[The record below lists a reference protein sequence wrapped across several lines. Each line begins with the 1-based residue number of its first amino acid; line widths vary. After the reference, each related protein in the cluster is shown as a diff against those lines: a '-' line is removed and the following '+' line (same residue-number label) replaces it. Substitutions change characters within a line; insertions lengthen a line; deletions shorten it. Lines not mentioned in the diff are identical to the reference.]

1 MGCNPNFSYLTHIER
16 KGYMMAVRVCC
27 LYRVSTGK
35 QVDYN
40 AENQAD
46 IPMQRKACREFA
58 KRNGWVIVLEMQEAG
73 VSGFK
78 VSANDRDV
86 LQEIRERAENKEFDI
101 LLVFM
106 FDRIG
111 RRAEETPFVVE
122 WFIQNGIRIWS
133 VNEGEQRIDTHADR
147 LMNYIRFWQAD
158 GESRKTSVRTK
169 AALSQ
174 MVQEGRFR
182 GGVAPYGYDLVPSG
196 VLNKKKREVMK
207 LKINES
213 EAKVIRMIF
222 HFSVENGY
230 GRCKIG
236 NLLTSMGIY
245 TREGKAWHE
254 ATVGHILHNELYMG
268 ILKSGTT
275 RSEVFPEFQII
286 SPDYFEMAQKLMAER
301 INERKE
307 TRTMPLNTTGQSLL
321 SGNVFCGHC
330 GGRLTLTTNG
340 TVRTHADGT
349 VEQRKRVRYVCYNK
363 TRHRLDCDGQTGYTM
378 HILDGII
385 VDVLHMIF
393 DKMAEVTEDEIVC
406 RAHDHATLD
415 LKDRL
420 TRAKEDFTKATKEY
434 DSLKGE
440 VVKAVQGK
448 SAFSMDILS
457 ELVESAKKEMLA
469 SGERLNT
476 LTAEM
481 ETDEKRISK
490 IKSNYK
496 NLIRWSEIFD
506 NSDMATKKMIAGYII
521 HRVYVYSGYRL
532 HIEFNMNIEQFLGG
546 LDIPAD
552 IRLDKGA

>member
-1 MGCNPNFSYLTHIER
+1 
-16 KGYMMAVRVCC
+16 MMAVRVCC

-481 ETDEKRISK
+481 ETDEKRVSK
-490 IKSNYK
+490 IKSDYK

-521 HRVYVYSGYRL
+521 HRVYVYSGYRP

-546 LDIPAD
+546 LDLPAD

>member
-1 MGCNPNFSYLTHIER
+1 
-16 KGYMMAVRVCC
+16 MMAVRVCC

-245 TREGKAWHE
+245 TRGGKAWHE

-286 SPDYFEMAQKLMAER
+286 SPEYFEMAQKLMAER

-340 TVRTHADGT
+340 TVRNHADGT

-406 RAHDHATLD
+406 RVHDHATLD

-476 LTAEM
+476 LTVEM
-481 ETDEKRISK
+481 ETDEKRISE
-490 IKSNYK
+490 IKSDYK

>member
-1 MGCNPNFSYLTHIER
+1 
-16 KGYMMAVRVCC
+16 MMAVRVCC

-385 VDVLHMIF
+385 VDVLHMTF

-415 LKDRL
+415 LTDRL
-420 TRAKEDFTKATKEY
+420 TRAKEDFRTV
-434 DSLKGE
+434 S
-440 VVKAVQGK
+440 Q
-448 SAFSMDILS
+448 
-457 ELVESAKKEMLA
+457 
-469 SGERLNT
+469 
-476 LTAEM
+476 
-481 ETDEKRISK
+481 
-490 IKSNYK
+490 
-496 NLIRWSEIFD
+496 
-506 NSDMATKKMIAGYII
+506 
-521 HRVYVYSGYRL
+521 
-532 HIEFNMNIEQFLGG
+532 
-546 LDIPAD
+546 
-552 IRLDKGA
+552 

>member
-1 MGCNPNFSYLTHIER
+1 
-16 KGYMMAVRVCC
+16 MMAVRVCC

-58 KRNGWVIVLEMQEAG
+58 KRNGWVIALEMQEAG

-268 ILKSGTT
+268 ILKSGST

-286 SPDYFEMAQKLMAER
+286 SPEYFEMAQKLMAER

-393 DKMAEVTEDEIVC
+393 DKMAEVTENEIVC
-406 RAHDHATLD
+406 RTHDHATLD

-420 TRAKEDFTKATKEY
+420 TRAKEDFTKASKEY

-448 SAFSMDILS
+448 SAFPMDILS

-469 SGERLNT
+469 SSERLNA

-481 ETDEKRISK
+481 ETDEKRVSK
-490 IKSNYK
+490 IKSDYK

>member
-1 MGCNPNFSYLTHIER
+1 
-16 KGYMMAVRVCC
+16 
-27 LYRVSTGK
+27 
-35 QVDYN
+35 
-40 AENQAD
+40 
-46 IPMQRKACREFA
+46 
-58 KRNGWVIVLEMQEAG
+58 
-73 VSGFK
+73 
-78 VSANDRDV
+78 
-86 LQEIRERAENKEFDI
+86 
-101 LLVFM
+101 
-106 FDRIG
+106 
-111 RRAEETPFVVE
+111 
-122 WFIQNGIRIWS
+122 
-133 VNEGEQRIDTHADR
+133 
-147 LMNYIRFWQAD
+147 
-158 GESRKTSVRTK
+158 
-169 AALSQ
+169 
-174 MVQEGRFR
+174 
-182 GGVAPYGYDLVPSG
+182 
-196 VLNKKKREVMK
+196 
-207 LKINES
+207 
-213 EAKVIRMIF
+213 
-222 HFSVENGY
+222 
-230 GRCKIG
+230 
-236 NLLTSMGIY
+236 
-245 TREGKAWHE
+245 
-254 ATVGHILHNELYMG
+254 MG

-340 TVRTHADGT
+340 TVRIHADGT

-363 TRHRLDCDGQTGYTM
+363 TRHRLGCDGQTGYTM

-532 HIEFNMNIEQFLGG
+532 YIEFNMNIEQFLGG

>member
-1 MGCNPNFSYLTHIER
+1 
-16 KGYMMAVRVCC
+16 MMAVRVCC

-58 KRNGWVIVLEMQEAG
+58 KRNDWVIVLEMQEAG

-268 ILKSGTT
+268 ILKSGST

-286 SPDYFEMAQKLMAER
+286 SPEYFEMAQKLMAER

-420 TRAKEDFTKATKEY
+420 TRAKEDFTKASKEY

-457 ELVESAKKEMLA
+457 ELVESAKKEMLV
-469 SGERLNT
+469 SSERLNA

-481 ETDEKRISK
+481 ETDEKRVSK
-490 IKSNYK
+490 IKSDYK